1 MLDGVPIC
9 VAWYMC
15 VQVCVGGVYYMRSC
29 AWRLACWVLKNWW
42 FTFFLIHFRVKLIW
56 GGVEK
61 KDTGYSKRY
70 FKNGPK
76 VLDQSLQMSPR
87 TGSAIAKT
95 SFDGERERERKK
107 SPSGAPILTP

>member
-1 MLDGVPIC
+1 MCCMVHVCAGLCGGCIL
-9 VAWYMC
+9 YEIMC
-15 VQVCVGGVYYMRSC
+15 VEISMLGPKKLVVHIFLNTFQSQVD
-29 AWRLACWVLKNWW
+29 L
-42 FTFFLIHFRVKLIW
+42 

-95 SFDGERERERKK
+95 SFDGARERERKK